1 MAKGGWRIGAGRPG
15 YRVKAEDSLALDI
28 RWLKRN
34 NVLIAGDTRT
44 VTWHR
49 NRKQIISR
57 QIRAK
62 DNAIVVANG
71 NQTQWIRLTKTPCQL
86 GGNRD
91 WFLCPSCDQ
100 RMAILY
106 QRANR
111 FACRHCQQISY
122 QSQALSPDDRLAQQF
137 HKKET
142 ALLNSRNQRGFQKK
156 LDAFMAVADHFDLMI
171 ERYNLCIAAVS

>member
-15 YRVKAEDSLALDI
+15 YRVKAEDSLALDV

-49 NRKQIISR
+49 NLKQIISR

-62 DNAIVVANG
+62 DNGIFVANG
-71 NQTQWIRLTKTPCQL
+71 NQTQWISLTKTQCQL

-100 RMAILY
+100 RMAVLY
-106 QRANR
+106 YSANR

-122 QSQALSPDDRLAQQF
+122 QSQALSLDDRHARQF

-142 ALLNSRNQRGFQKK
+142 ALLDLRNQRGFQKK
-156 LDAFMAVADHFDLMI
+156 LDAFMAVADAFDRMI
-171 ERYNLCIAAVS
+171 ERYNLCIAAAS

>member
-34 NVLIAGDTRT
+34 NVLIAGDIRT

-49 NRKQIISR
+49 NLKQMISR

-62 DNAIVVANG
+62 DNGIVVANG

-91 WFLCPSCDQ
+91 WFLCPSCDK

-106 QRANR
+106 YRANR
-111 FACRHCQQISY
+111 FACRRCQQISY

-137 HKKET
+137 HKKES
-142 ALLNSRNQRGFQKK
+142 ALLNSRNQKGFQKK
-156 LDAFMAVADHFDLMI
+156 LDAFMAVADDFDRMV
-171 ERYNLCIAAVS
+171 ERYNLCIADVS